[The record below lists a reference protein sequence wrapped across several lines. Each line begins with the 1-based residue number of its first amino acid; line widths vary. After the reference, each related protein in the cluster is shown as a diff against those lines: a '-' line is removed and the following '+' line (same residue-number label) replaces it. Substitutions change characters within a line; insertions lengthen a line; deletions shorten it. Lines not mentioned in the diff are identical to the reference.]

1 MLGKPKYSA
10 QRITGDGGTALTAVL
25 TESLEDY
32 LEAIFQI
39 ISEKKVVRPKDIAAR
54 LRVSGASVTG
64 ALRSLAVK
72 ELVNY
77 APYDEITLTS
87 AGRAAAKDV
96 VRRHE
101 VLRDF
106 FVKVLA
112 VEESH
117 ADQTACRMEHSIPR
131 DILEKFVRF
140 VEFVDLCPRGGANWI
155 EGFNY
160 LCDHGQNP
168 GQCEK
173 CVSGVL
179 SKVKASAE
187 SKGEKVSQRLRDMKP
202 GEKGKVT
209 AIGPGSPAVRRMV
222 EMGVTKGTLV
232 EIERVAPLGD
242 PIEIKVMGYHLS
254 LRREEADGILIE
266 RI

>member
-1 MLGKPKYSA
+1 M
-10 QRITGDGGTALTAVL
+10 TAVL
-25 TESLEDY
+25 TASLEDY

-39 ISEKKVVRPKDIAAR
+39 IREKEAVRPKDIAER

-64 ALRSLAVK
+64 ALRSLAGK
-72 ELVNY
+72 ELINY
-77 APYDEITLTS
+77 APYDVITLTQ

-106 FVKVLA
+106 FVRVLA
-112 VEESH
+112 VEETN
-117 ADQTACRMEHSIPR
+117 ADQAACRMEHSIPR
-131 DILEKFVRF
+131 EILERFVRF

-160 LCDHGQNP
+160 RCDHGSDP
-168 GQCEK
+168 EQCEK

-179 SKVKASAE
+179 SKVKTSLE
-187 SKGEKVSQRLRDMKP
+187 GKGEGVGLRLRDMKP
-202 GEKGKVT
+202 GQKGKVT
-209 AIGPGSPAVRRMV
+209 AIGPNSAALRRMV
-222 EMGVTKGTLV
+222 EMGVTKGALV
-232 EIERVAPLGD
+232 QLERIAPLGD

-254 LRREEADGILIE
+254 LRREEADGIRIE